1 MEEFHNHKFLTL
13 NAYNTSAKEFAENTA
28 ALHPEEQANK
38 FLNLLPGK
46 RILDLGCGP
55 GRDAQVFVGQGF
67 QVTGVDLSPQMI
79 EMARSRVAAQ
89 FHVMDIENLNLPSSS
104 FHGIWASASLLHIPK
119 KNILQVFKTLHSLL
133 LDEGIF
139 YLSLKKGTGEGLQ
152 SDPRYGDV
160 QKFWSFFEKEEIED
174 IVKQA
179 DFKVVE
185 SVISERKSTYQGY
198 LLWVNVLCKKEK
210 K

>member
-1 MEEFHNHKFLTL
+1 MEEFHNHKLQTL
-13 NAYNTSAKEFAENTA
+13 NAYNASAKEFAENTA
-28 ALHPEEQANK
+28 GLHPDEQARK

-67 QVTGVDLSPQMI
+67 QVTGVDMSTQMV

-89 FHVMDIENLNLPSSS
+89 FHVMDIENLNFPPRS

-119 KNILQVFKTLHSLL
+119 KNILQVFKILHSLL
-133 LDEGIF
+133 LEEGIF

-152 SDPRYGDV
+152 SDPRYGGIL
-160 QKFWSFFEKEEIED
+160 KFWSFFEREEIED
-174 IVKQA
+174 IVKQS
-179 DFKVVE
+179 DFKVIE
-185 SVISERKSTYQGY
+185 SVISEKKSTYQGHP
-198 LLWVNVLCKKEK
+198 LWVNILCKKEK